1 MGYIEFDK
9 GELINLKYSL
19 SKEFIRSNRA
29 GTFAGGTI
37 INCNTRKYHGLLICP
52 MEHLDGENHLLL
64 SAVDETIIQHEKEF
78 HLAVRKY
85 PGVVHPGHKYL
96 REYIAD
102 PIPTLKYRVGG
113 VIFQKEMLI
122 VAEEEQVLIKYT
134 LLEAHSPTIVKLHPF
149 LAYRNIHKLSKANP
163 DVRKEYEVVEN
174 GIKTR
179 MYEAYPDL
187 YMQTS
192 KKTQYIS
199 NPDWFFNVEYTEE
212 KNRGYDYIEDLFIP
226 GYFEFPMVQGESIIF
241 SAGLKEVK
249 PRGLIQSFETEIKR
263 RIPRN
268 NFENCLINSA
278 QQFIVRQN
286 DSTEIIAGFP
296 WFGIWGRDTLISLPG
311 LTLAIGDNKT
321 AMDVLDTISKKLK
334 EGLFKNKGTGPDADL
349 NSVDAPLWYFWAI
362 QQYVLYTGDA
372 KGAWKKYNEKMKS
385 ILEYYRNGTHYNI
398 KMRDNGLVYAGIEGK
413 ALTWMDASVNGKAIT
428 PRIGYDVEI
437 NALWYNAIKFSLEM
451 AEKFNDSDFISKWEE
466 WPEKIKA
473 SFIELFWSDKRKYL
487 ADYVDDSG
495 TNWDVRPNMVFACSL
510 PYTMISKDQQKMI
523 LDIVK
528 SELLTPRG
536 LRTLSPN
543 NEKYIGI
550 YEGDPESRDMAY
562 HQGTVWPWLIGHFC
576 EAYLKI
582 HKKSGLQMVKDIYA
596 GFEPEMVNAGIGTIS
611 EIFDGNPPH
620 EAKGAISQAWSVAEL
635 LRLKS
640 LIDKFEASS

>member
-1 MGYIEFDK
+1 
-9 GELINLKYSL
+9 
-19 SKEFIRSNRA
+19 
-29 GTFAGGTI
+29 
-37 INCNTRKYHGLLICP
+37 
-52 MEHLDGENHLLL
+52 
-64 SAVDETIIQHEKEF
+64 
-78 HLAVRKY
+78 
-85 PGVVHPGHKYL
+85 
-96 REYIAD
+96 
-102 PIPTLKYRVGG
+102 
-113 VIFQKEMLI
+113 
-122 VAEEEQVLIKYT
+122 
-134 LLEAHSPTIVKLHPF
+134 
-149 LAYRNIHKLSKANP
+149 
-163 DVRKEYEVVEN
+163 
-174 GIKTR
+174 
-179 MYEAYPDL
+179 
-187 YMQTS
+187 
-192 KKTQYIS
+192 
-199 NPDWFFNVEYTEE
+199 
-212 KNRGYDYIEDLFIP
+212 
-226 GYFEFPMVQGESIIF
+226 
-241 SAGLKEVK
+241 
-249 PRGLIQSFETEIKR
+249 
-263 RIPRN
+263 
-268 NFENCLINSA
+268 
-278 QQFIVRQN
+278 
-286 DSTEIIAGFP
+286 
-296 WFGIWGRDTLISLPG
+296 
-311 LTLAIGDNKT
+311 
-321 AMDVLDTISKKLK
+321 
-334 EGLFKNKGTGPDADL
+334 
-349 NSVDAPLWYFWAI
+349 
-362 QQYVLYTGDA
+362 
-372 KGAWKKYNEKMKS
+372 
-385 ILEYYRNGTHYNI
+385 
-398 KMRDNGLVYAGIEGK
+398 MRDNGLVYAGIEGK